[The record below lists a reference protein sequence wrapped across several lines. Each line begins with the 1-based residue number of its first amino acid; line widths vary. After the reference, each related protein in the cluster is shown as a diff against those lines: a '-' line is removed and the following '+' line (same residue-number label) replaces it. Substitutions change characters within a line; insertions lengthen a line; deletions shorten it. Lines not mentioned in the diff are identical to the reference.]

1 MHRFEFQK
9 AISRIAAFL
18 PKKCEID
25 FDLWIKFDR
34 RKLFKGFFMRKIQC
48 QEGNFRRCLKQ
59 MLKVAFSE

>member
-1 MHRFEFQK
+1 MHRFEFEK

-34 RKLFKGFFMRKIQC
+34 RNLFKGFLMRKIQY
-48 QEGNFRRCLKQ
+48 QERKFSK
-59 MLKVAFSE
+59 MFKVDLFQE